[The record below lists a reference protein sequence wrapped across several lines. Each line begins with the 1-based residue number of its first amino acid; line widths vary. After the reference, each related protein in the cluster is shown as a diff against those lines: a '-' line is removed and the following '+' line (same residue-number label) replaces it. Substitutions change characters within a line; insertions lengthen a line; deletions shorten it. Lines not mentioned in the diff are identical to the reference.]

1 MTDVQAPGHRAVTPG
16 CVRLDRWWR
25 LGGTAAWH
33 EQVRRCDELLR
44 GLVMPVPFTVGDLL
58 AELERVRG
66 RRLVVRALRTR
77 FAEARAL
84 WCRGSTTDH
93 ILVGSPG
100 PGLHRDHLALHG
112 VGHMVFGHVGQPA
125 VAQRLRDVLD
135 GADLAA
141 LRERSTRVVYTPDEE
156 WQAEVFATR
165 VRQLAVVAHPRPASG
180 AERVLANL
188 ATVLE
193 HRPRRP
199 RSTGGV
205 DAT

>member
-1 MTDVQAPGHRAVTPG
+1 MTDVLAPGHRAVTPG

-25 LGGTAAWH
+25 LGGTA
-33 EQVRRCDELLR
+33 
-44 GLVMPVPFTVGDLL
+44 P
-58 AELERVRG
+58 
-66 RRLVVRALRTR
+66 
-77 FAEARAL
+77 
-84 WCRGSTTDH
+84 WCRGSTADH

-100 PGLHRDHLALHG
+100 PSLHRDHLALHG
-112 VGHMVFGHVGQPA
+112 VGHMVFGHVGHPA
-125 VAQRLRDVLD
+125 VAQGLRGVLD

-165 VRQLAVVAHPRPASG
+165 VRQLAVVARPGPPAG
-180 AERVLANL
+180 AERVLANP

-199 RSTGGV
+199 RSTGEG